1 MKTSL
6 LTHYNIEE
14 ESQKDSEEDILSPLN
29 FRLSV
34 KPIDPKYQT
43 VWDLYKKQHAAHWT
57 AEEIDFN
64 NDAHDFVKL
73 NKDIQHYIKHIL
85 AFFAGADSI
94 VNINIKKKFSNITV
108 KEAEI
113 AYGFQQ
119 MMENIHGEV
128 YADMLL
134 NIVTDEK
141 EQHNLINSFKN
152 EGSIKMM
159 IEWAQQWIDSNRR
172 IAFSIVVF
180 CIFEGLMFSGAF
192 ASIYWLKKT
201 IGEDKMKGLVQSN
214 LLIAKDEG
222 LHTNF
227 GCLMYSYIK
236 HRLSVEEITELMN
249 DAVHIC
255 KLFNKDAIRVDMI
268 GMNVELMHKYI
279 EYIADRLM
287 VSLGY
292 NKIYLTPLPDQFQF
306 MDTIFFVNKNNFFER
321 RTVDYMSAFSD
332 TNRGDWVFNVLNEY

>member
-34 KPIDPKYQT
+34 KPIDSKYQT

-172 IAFSIVVF
+172 IAFN
-180 CIFEGLMFSGAF
+180 C
-192 ASIYWLKKT
+192 
-201 IGEDKMKGLVQSN
+201 
-214 LLIAKDEG
+214 
-222 LHTNF
+222 
-227 GCLMYSYIK
+227 C
-236 HRLSVEEITELMN
+236 
-249 DAVHIC
+249 
-255 KLFNKDAIRVDMI
+255 
-268 GMNVELMHKYI
+268 
-279 EYIADRLM
+279 
-287 VSLGY
+287 
-292 NKIYLTPLPDQFQF
+292 
-306 MDTIFFVNKNNFFER
+306 
-321 RTVDYMSAFSD
+321 
-332 TNRGDWVFNVLNEY
+332 VLYF